1 MKKKQSQQKKDF
13 KKVFSQKKG
22 QIPDNIEV
30 IKVNKNN
37 LDISEILVNNNFV
50 KSKNELRRISNQGGL
65 KVNENKISDL
75 SKVEIE
81 DKMIIQIGKK
91 KFVCIELL

>member
-1 MKKKQSQQKKDF
+1 MRA
-13 KKVFSQKKG
+13 
-22 QIPDNIEV
+22 
-30 IKVNKNN
+30 
-37 LDISEILVNNNFV
+37 L
-50 KSKNELRRISNQGGL
+50 SNQGGL